1 MRRAL
6 PVTVIV
12 FLSVVFCLALTGPA
26 VVVPARADSPPSL
39 IAHRWQLS
47 ELNGQT
53 IQTAQKPWIRLDDN
67 GRVKGMAVCNSFS
80 GRYQQLGET
89 LRFGP
94 LVSTRQTCP
103 AAEPSENTFFE
114 ALARCAVFRIRDR
127 TLMLSDGV
135 HLLAVFSLPTDPVA
149 TPPAGD

>member
-1 MRRAL
+1 MKRAL
-6 PVTVIV
+6 PITIIL
-12 FLSVVFCLALTGPA
+12 FLSVVFSRVLTGSA
-26 VVVPARADSPPSL
+26 LVAPARADSPPSL
-39 IAHRWQLS
+39 TATRWQLS
-47 ELNGQT
+47 ELNGQAV
-53 IQTAQKPWIRLDDN
+53 QTAQKPWMRLDGN
-67 GRVKGMAVCNSFS
+67 GQVKGMAVCNSFS

-94 LVSTRQTCP
+94 LISTRQACS
-103 AAEPSENTFFE
+103 AGELSENAFFE

-135 HLLAVFSLPTDPVA
+135 HLLAVFTLTTDPVT